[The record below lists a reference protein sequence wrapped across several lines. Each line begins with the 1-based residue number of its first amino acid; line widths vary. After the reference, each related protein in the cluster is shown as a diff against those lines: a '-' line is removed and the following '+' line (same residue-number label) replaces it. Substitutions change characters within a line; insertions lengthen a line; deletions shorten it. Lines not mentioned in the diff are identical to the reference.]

1 MASKIWCLGEI
12 NIFNEINPDEAAEA
26 GLVISEKNAT
36 RKEIV
41 LEPEETDKVYIIKR
55 GHVKLYQLTPDGK
68 RIIID
73 TLGPGGVFG
82 NFGGEEAQNFA
93 EASTDT
99 IICIAK
105 KDTFFKMIAEKPQ
118 VSYRLMRLLFNR
130 LTQAQD
136 YAAAVASGNVLS
148 KLKFKLSELADKYGE
163 TQGEKVKLK
172 ERFTHEELADMIG
185 VSRETVTKLLGSL
198 RRRGVIEIDGR
209 NVAFHKEKLELA

>member
-1 MASKIWCLGEI
+1 MANRVWCLGEI
-12 NIFNEINPDEAAEA
+12 NIFNEINPDEATEA
-26 GLVISEKNAT
+26 GLIISEKNAT
-36 RKEIV
+36 KKEIV

-82 NFGGEEAQNFA
+82 NFGDEEAQNFA

-136 YAAAVASGNVLS
+136 YAAAVAGGNVLS

-163 TQGEKVKLK
+163 TQGEKVRLK

-198 RRRGVIEIDGR
+198 RRRGIIEVEGR
-209 NVAFHKEKLELA
+209 NVAFHKEKLEAA